1 MDAGAEIRRGACQAD
16 GHIARRRD
24 VSLIGNKHP
33 AGEAGEIHR
42 WQQPADI
49 VHSEPVHLHSGTARY
64 LSLTVERFHAPL
76 GERDSHAAGPVQ
88 VDPVTGLL
96 LEAAIE
102 TGRMMDDARR
112 CRRRAHRVQEA
123 GALTRRFRSHWTSI
137 ENDDIP
143 PYCGQV
149 KGGAGALGASADDK
163 ELGPISS
170 QGAGLGSGQPSR
182 SS

>member
-1 MDAGAEIRRGACQAD
+1 MDTGAEIRRGACQAD
-16 GHIARRRD
+16 GHIAHRRD

-33 AGEAGEIHR
+33 AGEAGEIHCR
-42 WQQPADI
+42 QQPADI
-49 VHSEPVHLHSGTARY
+49 VHFEPVHLHSGTARC
-64 LSLTVERFHAPL
+64 LSLAVERFQAAL

-112 CRRRAHRVQEA
+112 CRRRALRAQEA

-143 PYCGQV
+143 PECGQV
-149 KGGAGALGASADDK
+149 KGASAQGASADDK

-170 QGAGLGSGQPSR
+170 QGAGHGSGQPSR